1 MSKINEAVF
10 KIIVFMNVI
19 PVIGILLVLG
29 SILIYEFGYI
39 DLGVLETVEMI
50 FDLLIIYCFFGF
62 HIIDTTALI
71 IYYVYNF
78 ENFKI
83 KKYFVIYSLIFV
95 VNIIMDLFITYIT
108 YAIANMPII
117 LAS

>member
-71 IYYVYNF
+71 IYYLYNLK
-78 ENFKI
+78 NFKI
-83 KKYFVIYSLIFV
+83 EEYIITYSLVFLISIVIDF
-95 VNIIMDLFITYIT
+95 IMTCLVYILPHM
-108 YAIANMPII
+108 IG
-117 LAS
+117 